1 MFICFAFR
9 QRDGSWRLA
18 SPAGFTLVELLVVVA
33 VIAVLAALGLP
44 ALASFFE
51 SGRRVQCQS
60 RLANLG
66 RGILLYA
73 QDQELRLPSA
83 PASRMTWNP
92 LISSAYTYAG
102 DILPYIGLSREKAVT
117 DRNTFRCPSRK
128 YEPLS
133 GSFQRSHYAFNGA
146 NEMGGPLQW
155 PKGLA
160 GLRLHAIHE
169 PSRTVLIAEAAVAT
183 PFSNHPFKGMTRKPD
198 SKSWLFFVDG
208 HTAFL
213 PIHDPGGPSTL
224 MKDPPASYGYK
235 WSADPVPGS

>member
-1 MFICFAFR
+1 MF
-9 QRDGSWRLA
+9 SRLASRRRGGPRRRA

-44 ALASFFE
+44 ALASFLE

-73 QDQELRLPSA
+73 HDQEMRLPSA
-83 PASRMTWNP
+83 PASRMSWNP
-92 LISSAYTYAG
+92 FISSTYTYAG
-102 DILPYIGLSREKAVT
+102 DILPYIGLSPETAGT

-146 NEMGGPLQW
+146 NEMGGPVQW

-160 GLRLHAIHE
+160 GIRLHAIND

-183 PFSNHPFKGMTRKPD
+183 PFSNHPYKGMIRKPE
-198 SKSWLFFVDG
+198 SKCWLFFVDG

-213 PIHDPGGPSTL
+213 PIHDPGDASTL
-224 MKDPPASYGYK
+224 MTDPPASYGYK